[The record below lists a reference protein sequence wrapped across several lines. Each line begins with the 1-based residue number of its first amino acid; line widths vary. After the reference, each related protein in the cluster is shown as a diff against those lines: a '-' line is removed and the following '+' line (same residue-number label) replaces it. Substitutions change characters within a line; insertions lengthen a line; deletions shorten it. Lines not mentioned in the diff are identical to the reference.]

1 MRKSHQ
7 AILAAVLVPTV
18 VPGMCAAPARAAV
31 QVADNHV
38 SVTGE
43 AAGAWAPRIN
53 AEVRPDGH
61 GLFTY
66 DNPESVVDVLRFDV
80 TSDVAIDGAAVPAD
94 WSAQPVANTHLG
106 ADTVTYTQSV
116 GGVTVARTFR
126 TDGDRVDVTVTV
138 RNARDTA
145 AKVQVDVAN
154 TVDDGAARA
163 QVRDGSFVVSPAA
176 RGYETTVYFGA
187 PQQAGT
193 GPSAGEALAAGGVGA
208 GAPTVQAARWA
219 KTLQPGEALIARTG
233 ITSAAQPGA
242 LDSDGDGLR
251 DVWEANGIT
260 LADGT
265 SMPIHEWGAKQ
276 TRPDLFLQLNWMKS
290 EWESLGCDR
299 ASRFSATVDGFE
311 AFAKCAKANT
321 KDYAPTPETLKELE
335 DLFARHGVALHID
348 AGAGYVSSGMA
359 AMRERQGGK
368 TLDYQASYFDGE
380 DAGTKLLRERDR
392 LLGKRAS
399 VFRVGIIGDA
409 MDAGNQAS
417 GVSVMNDSVFYVAN
431 HEGMTTQDQLRN
443 SILHEFGHTLN
454 LGHNGAHVPGN
465 TAPATNDLDWY
476 NSVMSYAHQFNHFDY
491 SSKDESSSNYTI
503 PADWANLNLP
513 GNNVGKGAISVGT
526 KGAENGTGGDAESGN
541 GKTNAKPHEHPAEP
555 DVETLVRNAADEH
568 NGKAGFRMLATK
580 NGDNGIVT
588 QLDGDNVVRGEVRN
602 LGSTPET
609 YTVAVDYGTGT
620 FRKQYRLAPAQYA
633 DAAHQVDIPIDRAAF
648 IDSPVV
654 PLHVTVTNSK
664 GEQVVSDI
672 FRLSALEYTP
682 EEMQRVLRAV
692 LASDKDQALKDFAT
706 RKLNPADPE
715 QKVTRAKQAQPST
728 PATPQGSSA
737 STLSIVIG
745 VLLALVGAG
754 TAWYGWAVDQGL
766 VAAPF

>member
-1 MRKSHQ
+1 MTFSKRT
-7 AILAAVLVPTV
+7 LALSL
-18 VPGMCAAPARAAV
+18 CAATATSGVTAPDAFGVAEQAGAQVRVNRAAE
-31 QVADNHV
+31 A
-38 SVTGE
+38 GE
-43 AAGAWAPRIN
+43 SGYIN
-53 AEVRPDGH
+53 GYIRPDGRAELTYTKPGAAALPH
-61 GLFTY
+61 NVDFTLEATVGGSKG
-66 DNPESVVDVLRFDV
+66 NPWGSSAVPSRSGTADIV
-80 TSDVAIDGAAVPAD
+80 THTQTINGVTITRTFTIDGNRVEAKVHARNTSGATQDLTVSAKVQAD
-94 WSAQPVANTHLG
+94 STDAYDVNAESPG
-106 ADTVTYTQSV
+106 A
-116 GGVTVARTFR
+116 
-126 TDGDRVDVTVTV
+126 TDGRWTRALEPGEEFEATSTVTV
-138 RNARDTA
+138 SITRD
-145 AKVQVDVAN
+145 
-154 TVDDGAARA
+154 
-163 QVRDGSFVVSPAA
+163 
-176 RGYETTVYFGA
+176 
-187 PQQAGT
+187 
-193 GPSAGEALAAGGVGA
+193 
-208 GAPTVQAARWA
+208 
-219 KTLQPGEALIARTG
+219 
-233 ITSAAQPGA
+233 A

-251 DVWEANGIT
+251 DTWETKG
-260 LADGT
+260 LLLDDGT
-265 SMPIHEWGAKQ
+265 RLPINRWGADQ
-276 TRPDLFLQLNWMKS
+276 NTPDLYLQLNWMKS

-335 DLFARHGVALHID
+335 DLFARNGVALHID

-541 GKTNAKPHEHPAEP
+541 GKTNAKPHQHPAEP

-568 NGKAGFRMLATK
+568 KGKAGFRMLATK

-664 GEQVVSDI
+664 GEQVVSDT

-682 EEMQRVLRAV
+682 EEMQRVLREV

-728 PATPQGSSA
+728 SATPQGSSA

>member
-1 MRKSHQ
+1 MTFSKRT
-7 AILAAVLVPTV
+7 LALSL
-18 VPGMCAAPARAAV
+18 CAAIATSGVTAPDAFGVAEQAGAQVRVNRAAE
-31 QVADNHV
+31 A
-38 SVTGE
+38 GE
-43 AAGAWAPRIN
+43 SGYIN
-53 AEVRPDGH
+53 GYIRPDGRAELTYTKPGAAALPH
-61 GLFTY
+61 NVDFTLEATVGGSKG
-66 DNPESVVDVLRFDV
+66 NPWGSSAVPSRSGTADIV
-80 TSDVAIDGAAVPAD
+80 THTQTINGVIITRTFTIDGNRVEAKVHARNTSGATQDLTVSAKVQAD
-94 WSAQPVANTHLG
+94 STDAYDVNAESPG
-106 ADTVTYTQSV
+106 A
-116 GGVTVARTFR
+116 
-126 TDGDRVDVTVTV
+126 TDGRWTRALEPGEEFEATSTVTV
-138 RNARDTA
+138 SITRD
-145 AKVQVDVAN
+145 
-154 TVDDGAARA
+154 
-163 QVRDGSFVVSPAA
+163 
-176 RGYETTVYFGA
+176 
-187 PQQAGT
+187 
-193 GPSAGEALAAGGVGA
+193 
-208 GAPTVQAARWA
+208 
-219 KTLQPGEALIARTG
+219 
-233 ITSAAQPGA
+233 A

-251 DVWEANGIT
+251 DTWETKG
-260 LADGT
+260 LLLDDGT
-265 SMPIHEWGAKQ
+265 RLPINRWGADQ
-276 TRPDLFLQLNWMKS
+276 NTPDLYLQLNWMKS

-568 NGKAGFRMLATK
+568 KGKAGFRMLATK

-588 QLDGDNVVRGEVRN
+588 QLDGDNVARGEVRN

-664 GEQVVSDI
+664 GEQVVSDT

-682 EEMQRVLRAV
+682 EEMQRVLREV